1 MNERMKILIG
11 YDGSECAEAAL
22 QDLRR
27 AGLPAEADV
36 LVVSVAD
43 VFLPPP
49 ANKETD
55 DIFPLIV
62 PTSVKRAHEQ
72 AAIKVAHAHDL
83 AHKAKTTLARLFPN
97 WELRAEACADSPAW
111 ALIKRAWKWKPNLIV
126 VGSHG
131 HSAFGGRLILGS
143 VSLRVLYEGDTS
155 VRVARG
161 RVGGEKCPIRI
172 IVGIDGS
179 TNSLAA
185 LNAVAERSWPKG
197 TEVRLVAALDT
208 VFSINT
214 SAQKPAVVKWFEVS
228 NEKDLISLRQIFDA
242 LADKLCDLGLTAS
255 TEFKKGDPKE
265 VLIEEAETFH
275 ADSIF
280 VGARGMRG
288 IERLMLGSVSAAVA
302 ARAPCSVE
310 VVRAKQTKE

>member
-1 MNERMKILIG
+1 MNKRMKILIG
-11 YDGSECAEAAL
+11 YDGSECAEPAL
-22 QDLRR
+22 EGLRR

-62 PTSVKRAHEQ
+62 PASVELAHEQ
-72 AAIKVAHAHDL
+72 AAKKVAHAHDL
-83 AHKAKTTLARLFPN
+83 AHKAKTTLSRLFPK
-97 WELRAEACADSPAW
+97 WEIQVEACADSPAW

-143 VSLRVLYEGDTS
+143 VSLRVLYEGDTT

-161 RVGGEKCPIRI
+161 RVEDDKCPIRI

-208 VFSINT
+208 VFSIN
-214 SAQKPAVVKWFEVS
+214 ALPQKPTVVKWFEVS
-228 NEKDLISLRQIFDA
+228 NEKDLISLRQIFET
-242 LADKLCDLGLTAS
+242 LADKLRNVGLTAS
-255 TEFKKGDPKE
+255 IELKQGDPKE
-265 VLIEEAETFH
+265 VIIKEAETWQ

-280 VGARGMRG
+280 VGAKGMRG

>member
-22 QDLRR
+22 EGLRR

-62 PTSVKRAHEQ
+62 PASVKRAHEQ
-72 AAIKVAHAHDL
+72 AAKKVAHAHDL
-83 AHKAKTTLARLFPN
+83 AQKAKTTLARLFPN

-143 VSLRVLYEGDTS
+143 VSLRVLYEGDTT

-161 RVGGEKCPIRI
+161 RVEGDKGPIRI

-214 SAQKPAVVKWFEVS
+214 LPQKPAVVKWFEVS
-228 NEKDLISLRQIFDA
+228 NEKDLISLRQIFET
-242 LADKLCDLGLTAS
+242 LADKLRNVGLTALV
-255 TEFKKGDPKE
+255 ELKQGDPKE

-280 VGARGMRG
+280 VGAKGMRG
-288 IERLMLGSVSAAVA
+288 VERLMLGSVSAAVA

>member
-1 MNERMKILIG
+1 MNKRMKILIG

-36 LVVSVAD
+36 LVISVAD
-43 VFLPPP
+43 VFLPPV
-49 ANKETD
+49 NEETD
-55 DIFPLIV
+55 DTFPLIV
-62 PTSVKRAHEQ
+62 PASVKRAHEQ
-72 AAIKVAHAHDL
+72 AAKKVAHAHDL
-83 AHKAKTTLARLFPN
+83 AQKAKSKIARLFPN

-111 ALIKRAWKWKPNLIV
+111 ALIKRAWKWKPDLIV

-161 RVGGEKCPIRI
+161 RLEGEKCPIRI

-208 VFSINT
+208 VFSIST
-214 SAQKPAVVKWFEVS
+214 LPQKPAVVKWFEVS
-228 NEKDLISLRQIFDA
+228 NENDLMSLRQIFETF
-242 LADKLCDLGLTAS
+242 ADKLRNVGLTAS
-255 TEFKKGDPKE
+255 VELKQGDPKE
-265 VLIEEAETFH
+265 VLLEEAESWQ
-275 ADSIF
+275 ADSII
-280 VGARGMRG
+280 VGAKGMRG
-288 IERLMLGSVSAAVA
+288 IERLLLGSVSAAVA
-302 ARAPCSVE
+302 ARAHCSVE
-310 VVRAKQTKE
+310 VVRPKGS

>member
-11 YDGSECAEAAL
+11 YDGSQCAEAAL

-36 LVVSVAD
+36 LVMSVAD

-49 ANKETD
+49 VNEEPD
-55 DIFPLIV
+55 DTFPLIV
-62 PTSVKRAHEQ
+62 PASVKRAHEQ

-83 AHKAKTTLARLFPN
+83 AQQAKTKLAGLFPN

-161 RVGGEKCPIRI
+161 PVEDNRPIRL

-179 TNSLAA
+179 TNSQAA

-197 TEVRLVAALDT
+197 TVVRLVAALDT

-214 SAQKPAVVKWFEVS
+214 LPQKPAVVKWFEVS
-228 NEKDLISLRQIFDA
+228 NEKDLISLRQIFET
-242 LADKLCDLGLTAS
+242 LADKLRNVGLTAS
-255 TEFKKGDPKE
+255 VELKQGDPKE
-265 VLIEEAETFH
+265 VLIEQAETFH

-280 VGARGMRG
+280 VGAKGMRG